1 MLYHIGVIKLRK
13 GDLALL
19 KIPKKYSLCISISLC
34 VIFFCACVAGAF
46 VMPVLSEMLVNTKD
60 NIGNR
65 GDITEAGRG
74 FVLFLA
80 YMILAI
86 VAAADIMLFI
96 LLLRVRKGMVFTS
109 ASTELVRGISWCC
122 FLLGAV
128 FAALGI
134 YFQLAFILAFAAVF
148 LGICLRVVKNVLE
161 EATEIKEENDL
172 TV

>member
-1 MLYHIGVIKLRK
+1 MFKL
-13 GDLALL
+13 
-19 KIPKKYSLCISISLC
+19 PKKYSLYISLSLC
-34 VIFFCACVAGAF
+34 VIFFAACVAGAF
-46 VMPVLSEMLVNTKD
+46 IMPVLSEMLVNTKD

-65 GDITEAGRG
+65 GDITEAGRA

-86 VAAADIMLFI
+86 VVAADIMLFV

-128 FAALGI
+128 FAVLGI

-148 LGICLRVVKNVLE
+148 LGICLRVVENVLE

>member
-1 MLYHIGVIKLRK
+1 MF
-13 GDLALL
+13 
-19 KIPKKYSLCISISLC
+19 KIPKKYSLYISLALC
-34 VIFFCACVAGAF
+34 VVFFAACVAGAF
-46 VMPVLSEMLVNTKD
+46 IMPVLSEMLVNTKD

-65 GDITEAGRG
+65 GDITAEGRA

-80 YMILAI
+80 YMILA
-86 VAAADIMLFI
+86 VVTAADVMLFV
-96 LLLRVRKGMVFTS
+96 LLLRVRKGMVFTP

-128 FAALGI
+128 FAALGV
-134 YFQLAFILAFAAVF
+134 YFQLALILAFAAVF

>member
-1 MLYHIGVIKLRK
+1 MVYYISENKNERRILE
-13 GDLALL
+13 LL
-19 KIPKKYSLCISISLC
+19 KISKKYSLAISLVLC
-34 VIFFCACVAGAF
+34 VLFFIACVAGAF
-46 VMPVLSEMLVNTKD
+46 VMPVLSEMLISTKD

-65 GDITEAGRG
+65 GDITAEGRA
-74 FVLFLA
+74 FVLLLA
-80 YMILAI
+80 YMILA
-86 VAAADIMLFI
+86 VVVAADIMLFV
-96 LLLRVRKGMVFTS
+96 LLLRVKKGKVFTRG
-109 ASTELVRGISWCC
+109 STELVRGISWCC
-122 FLLGAV
+122 FLLGLV

>member
-1 MLYHIGVIKLRK
+1 MFR
-13 GDLALL
+13 
-19 KIPKKYSLCISISLC
+19 IPKKYSLYISLSLC
-34 VIFFCACVAGAF
+34 VVFFAACVAGAF
-46 VMPVLSEMLVNTKD
+46 IMPVLSEMLVNTKD

-65 GDITEAGRG
+65 GDITAEGRA

-80 YMILAI
+80 YMILA
-86 VAAADIMLFI
+86 VVVAADIMLFV

>member
-1 MLYHIGVIKLRK
+1 MRVLYKHKYFCEEV
-13 GDLALL
+13 LALF
-19 KIPKKYSLCISISLC
+19 KIPKKYSLYISISLC
-34 VIFFCACVAGAF
+34 IVFFAACIAGAF
-46 VMPVLSEMLVNTKD
+46 VMPALAEMLTNTKD

-65 GDITEAGRG
+65 NEITASGRAL
-74 FVLFLA
+74 VLFLA
-80 YMILAI
+80 YMILAV
-86 VAAADIMLFI
+86 VAAADAMLFA
-96 LLLRVRKGMVFTS
+96 LLLRVKKGLVFTS
-109 ASTELVRGISWCC
+109 VSTELVRGISWCC

-134 YFQLAFILAFAAVF
+134 YFQLAFILAFAAAF

>member
-1 MLYHIGVIKLRK
+1 M
-13 GDLALL
+13 L
-19 KIPKKYSLCISISLC
+19 KIPKKYSLYISLTLC
-34 VIFFCACVAGAF
+34 VVFFAACVAGAF
-46 VMPVLSEMLVNTKD
+46 IMPVLSEMLVNTKD

-65 GDITEAGRG
+65 GDITAEGRV

-80 YMILAI
+80 YMILAVV
-86 VAAADIMLFI
+86 VAADSMLFV

-134 YFQLAFILAFAAVF
+134 YFQLAFILAFAALF

>member
-1 MLYHIGVIKLRK
+1 MFKL
-13 GDLALL
+13 
-19 KIPKKYSLCISISLC
+19 PKKYSLYISLSLC
-34 VIFFCACVAGAF
+34 VIFFAACVAGAF
-46 VMPVLSEMLVNTKD
+46 IMPVLSEMLVNTKD

-65 GDITEAGRG
+65 GDITEAGRA

-86 VAAADIMLFI
+86 VVAADIMLFV

-128 FAALGI
+128 FAVLGI

>member
-1 MLYHIGVIKLRK
+1 MF
-13 GDLALL
+13 
-19 KIPKKYSLCISISLC
+19 KIPKKYSLYISISLC
-34 VIFFCACVAGAF
+34 IIFFAACVAGAF
-46 VMPVLSEMLVNTKD
+46 IMPVLSEMLVNTKD

-65 GDITEAGRG
+65 GEITEAGRA

-80 YMILAI
+80 YMILAVV
-86 VAAADIMLFI
+86 VAADVMLFV
-96 LLLRVRKGMVFTS
+96 LLLRVKKGMVFTS
-109 ASTELVRGISWCC
+109 VSTELVRGISWCC

-128 FAALGI
+128 FCALGI
-134 YFQLAFILAFAAVF
+134 YFQLAFILAFAAAF

>member
-1 MLYHIGVIKLRK
+1 LF
-13 GDLALL
+13 
-19 KIPKKYSLCISISLC
+19 KIPKKYSLYISLSLC
-34 VIFFCACVAGAF
+34 VLFFAACVMGAF
-46 VMPVLSEMLVNTKD
+46 VMPSLSEMLVNTKD

-65 GDITEAGRG
+65 GEITEAGRA

-80 YMILAI
+80 YMIIAVV
-86 VAAADIMLFI
+86 VAADVMLFV
-96 LLLRVRKGMVFTS
+96 LLLRVKKGMVFTRI
-109 ASTELVRGISWCC
+109 STELVRGISWCC

-128 FAALGI
+128 FVALGI

>member
-1 MLYHIGVIKLRK
+1 MF
-13 GDLALL
+13 
-19 KIPKKYSLCISISLC
+19 KIPKKYSLYISLALC
-34 VIFFCACVAGAF
+34 VVFFAACVAGAF
-46 VMPVLSEMLVNTKD
+46 IMPVLSEMLVNTKD

-65 GDITEAGRG
+65 GDITAEGRA

-80 YMILAI
+80 YMILA
-86 VAAADIMLFI
+86 VVTAADVMLFV
-96 LLLRVRKGMVFTS
+96 LLLRVRKGMVFTL

-128 FAALGI
+128 FAALGV
-134 YFQLAFILAFAAVF
+134 YFQLAIILAFAAVF

>member
-1 MLYHIGVIKLRK
+1 M
-13 GDLALL
+13 L
-19 KIPKKYSLCISISLC
+19 KIPKKYSLYISLTLC
-34 VIFFCACVAGAF
+34 IVFFAACIAGAF
-46 VMPVLSEMLVNTKD
+46 VMPVLAQMLVNTKD

-65 GDITEAGRG
+65 GDITEQGRA

-80 YMILAI
+80 YMILAVV
-86 VAAADIMLFI
+86 VAADSMLFV

-109 ASTELVRGISWCC
+109 VSTELVRGISWCC

-128 FAALGI
+128 FAALGM